1 MNSECFEFV
10 LCLFLSEEIIFY
22 RLLFEEFNLKG
33 ILREVGERKN
43 ETNLRRKKRKD
54 ALRLQLRMSFF
65 IFFKR
70 FPIKG
75 KRRAAADQITVALA
89 YTMP

>member
-54 ALRLQLRMSFF
+54 ALRLQLRMFF
-65 IFFKR
+65 VK
-70 FPIKG
+70 IKFWCLG
-75 KRRAAADQITVALA
+75 GNLGD
-89 YTMP
+89 YF